1 MARHTRLS
9 IAGKKREHVYLKKS
23 EGYEQVDFRG
33 IVSIKDFELVWSSN
47 AKLFCEIFAKE
58 MNQMVSYLFYLYFSN
73 FTKRGFIFHH
83 RYFFSPHED
92 YN

>member
-9 IAGKKREHVYLKKS
+9 IAGKKREDVYLKKS

-47 AKLFCEIFAKE
+47 AKLFLRNICEGNE
-58 MNQMVSYLFYLYFSN
+58 SN
-73 FTKRGFIFHH
+73 GLVFVLFIFQQL
-83 RYFFSPHED
+83 YQTWLYISS
-92 YN
+92 